1 MKKGT
6 LPIFI
11 KPRLAAELLG
21 VSQWQIYRL
30 VYDKKVDSRK
40 LGRSVLIKTED
51 LINLLNLNPEDI
63 KKLVE
68 AIKAIR

>member
-1 MKKGT
+1 MKKAT

-11 KPRLAAELLG
+11 KPRVAAELLG

-30 VYDKKVDSRK
+30 VYDKKVDSRR
-40 LGRSVLIKTED
+40 LGRSVLVKTED

-68 AIKAIR
+68 AL